1 MAITRP
7 EEVFLLLLSHARQ
20 GAERSTNVYQEIS
33 QLAKDPEIEQT
44 LQARAF
50 VSKQT
55 VATLDEC
62 FRLIGQQPIKLSGRL
77 EEVFAED
84 FRRELNEIESPV
96 ARKLFILAKVAH
108 LQNMRIGEYV
118 ALTAAADATGRHNLG
133 MLLES
138 CLADNVAFG
147 ERTRRFVRNAI
158 EARVAERKAA

>member
-33 QLAKDPEIEQT
+33 QLAKDPEIEQA
-44 LQARAF
+44 LAARAF

-138 CLADNVAFG
+138 CLADNVAFV